1 MNPIVF
7 CHIPKT
13 GGTSVQQL
21 IADWL
26 PGEVIA
32 EHIDSENYST
42 AVHANRRCRAIIGHF
57 WFRPGELL
65 DSERMNITILR
76 EPVDRV
82 LSHYFFSRQLEST
95 LHPSAPERSLGL
107 GEYADSDLPAIC
119 VNSSN
124 FQTRLLAPLGL
135 AVSNSKPTDKET
147 LAGALRAIDLF
158 NLVGDYAQLDDTAA
172 CIACV
177 ARVRMPGDLL
187 RKNATTGRPTTA
199 DIPAEVRKRL
209 EAINELDTELYL
221 YARRKFSRT
230 RRGLLVTCLDDLVA
244 LENFSTNV
252 GEAAVSQ
259 STSPVAAMPNR
270 ITGPRPS
277 ESSHRIRF
285 GNRDIEVVRVSIE
298 GLVSLASGALLSG
311 ETARITMRIAAHVCS
326 DDLTVGLRIHD
337 AANRLIFGTNTW
349 LMGRQIRV
357 AAGSVFSIS
366 FVFQNTLGRGRYTI
380 GATLHTGSSHLACCY
395 DWCDEVAAIDVV
407 GTTGYHF
414 EGSSRLTVL
423 TPMQAIEGEPPVFG
437 QLQLHRHLLTLAR
450 HNAPVKTA
458 RGRLEICGALDRIR
472 AGDVTSIEIELE
484 SHCDQVLE
492 SDGLMPLRISY
503 RWLDALTGTV
513 VVAEGKRTNLEIDL
527 PVGQICR
534 TWVTVETPPNFRGPA
549 ILRLVPVQENVG
561 WFDNMGTFYQDIP
574 IFIAD

>member
-1 MNPIVF
+1 MNPIVL

-13 GGTSVQQL
+13 GGSSIHQL

-26 PGEVIA
+26 PREGIA
-32 EHIDSENYST
+32 EHIESENYST
-42 AVHANRRCRAIIGHF
+42 AVHANRRYRAIIGHF

-65 DSERMNITILR
+65 DSQRINITILR

-95 LHPSAPERSLGL
+95 LFPSAPERSLGL
-107 GEYADSDLPAIC
+107 GEYADSDLPAIR

-135 AVSNSKPTDKET
+135 AASNSKPTEKET

-158 NLVGDYAQLDDTAA
+158 NLVGDYAQLDDVAA
-172 CIACV
+172 CIACL
-177 ARVRMPGDLL
+177 ARVHVKGDLH
-187 RKNATTGRPTTA
+187 RKNATAGRPTTA
-199 DIPAEVRKRL
+199 DIPPELRKRL

-221 YARRKFSRT
+221 YARRRFSQT
-230 RRGLLVTCLDDLVA
+230 RRGLLVSCLHDLVA
-244 LENFSTNV
+244 LESLSTNV
-252 GEAAVSQ
+252 GDAVVSQ
-259 STSPVAAMPNR
+259 STGLVSAMPNR
-270 ITGPRPS
+270 ITRPS
-277 ESSHRIRF
+277 ESSRQIRF
-285 GNRDIEVVRVSIE
+285 GNREIEVVRVSID

-311 ETARITMRIAAHVCS
+311 ETARITMRIAAHVSC

-357 AAGSVFSIS
+357 AAGSVFLIS
-366 FVFQNTLGRGRYTI
+366 FVFQNTLGRGRYGV

-395 DWCDEVAAIDVV
+395 DWCDEVATIDVV
-407 GTTGYHF
+407 GTVGYHF

-423 TPMQAIEGEPPVFG
+423 TPVEAIEGEPPVLG
-437 QLQLHRHLLTLAR
+437 QLQLHRHLSTLAR
-450 HNAPVKTA
+450 HNAPVKEA
-458 RGRLEICGALDRIR
+458 RGRLEICGAVDRIR

-484 SHCDQVLE
+484 NQCDQALE

-503 RWLDALTGTV
+503 RWLDARTGTV
-513 VVAEGKRTNLEIDL
+513 VVEEGKRTNLEIDL

-534 TWVTVETPPNFRGPA
+534 GWVTVETPPNFRGPA

-561 WFDNMGTFYQDIP
+561 WFDNMGTFYQDVP